1 MHNRSQM
8 KEDAKSAM
16 AKNHTG
22 AETTRRSSPI
32 LLLRAVTEKSVQGSH
47 GATRCEMKL

>member
-16 AKNHTG
+16 AINHTG

-32 LLLRAVTEKSVQGSH
+32 LLLRAVPNESARGSN
-47 GATRCEMKL
+47 GDTTSTMK